1 MPEPLDQKR
10 RRVYNHFL
18 KIMATPDEYPMLY
31 RTLANNACGYSMCRT
46 PNDPN
51 DMNGGPM
58 KKRIEELE
66 QRLVCIEAKI
76 NRLAYMADLR
86 MTLTE
91 QRQDLLC
98 KVLVKLTKPQ
108 K

>member
-1 MPEPLDQKR
+1 
-10 RRVYNHFL
+10 
-18 KIMATPDEYPMLY
+18 MLY
-31 RTLANNACGYSMCRT
+31 RTLANNVRGYCMCRT
-46 PNDPN
+46 PN

-66 QRLVCIEAKI
+66 QRLVCLEAKI

>member
-1 MPEPLDQKR
+1 MPEPLDRKR
-10 RRVYNHFL
+10 RRVYDYFM
-18 KIMATPDEYPMLY
+18 KAIEKPEEYPMLY
-31 RTLANNACGYSMCRT
+31 LLLAKNSHGYYMCQS
-46 PNDPN
+46 PDHAESVQ
-51 DMNGGPM
+51 M
-58 KKRIEELE
+58 KYKLSELE
-66 QRLVCIEAKI
+66 QRLVCLEAKI
-76 NRLAYMADLR
+76 NRLAYMADTR

>member
-1 MPEPLDQKR
+1 MPETLNRKR
-10 RRVYNHFL
+10 KQIYDHFL
-18 KIMATPDEYPMLY
+18 KVIAKPEEYPILY
-31 RTLANNACGYSMCRT
+31 QTLANNAHGYNMRRCS
-46 PNDPN
+46 N
-51 DMNGGPM
+51 DMEGGLM
-58 KKRIEELE
+58 KSQITELE
-66 QRLVCIEAKI
+66 QRLVCLEAKI

-108 K
+108 Q